1 MEFTVK
7 QLAHE
12 LNTNKLTI
20 HRAINKLGLQ
30 GKLHKAGNRYMLSE
44 SQAKQIKLII
54 LGENVSSPSKNVS
67 IVSNKIVS
75 GTPKI
80 VSNVSKIVSSTPE
93 IVSNVS
99 EIVSDTPKNVSIVSN
114 KIVSDT
120 PEIVS
125 NVSEIVSS
133 TPEIVSNVSKIVSSI
148 PENVS
153 NVSEIVSDT
162 PENVS
167 NVSNK
172 IVSNKIVSETHETQS
187 MNIENTDKT
196 YQPNQD
202 LQLSI
207 LDRQLAVKDNQIQ
220 MLQEQIKLLQQQLIA
235 KDNQIGQI
243 TAAMENLTT
252 ALSAEQ
258 ALHAG
263 TIQKQLADH
272 SVKEEPETEQPK
284 QKQGLF
290 SRLFGRKDNL

>member
-1 MEFTVK
+1 
-7 QLAHE
+7 
-12 LNTNKLTI
+12 
-20 HRAINKLGLQ
+20 
-30 GKLHKAGNRYMLSE
+30 
-44 SQAKQIKLII
+44 
-54 LGENVSSPSKNVS
+54 
-67 IVSNKIVS
+67 
-75 GTPKI
+75 
-80 VSNVSKIVSSTPE
+80 
-93 IVSNVS
+93 
-99 EIVSDTPKNVSIVSN
+99 
-114 KIVSDT
+114 
-120 PEIVS
+120 
-125 NVSEIVSS
+125 
-133 TPEIVSNVSKIVSSI
+133 
-148 PENVS
+148 
-153 NVSEIVSDT
+153 
-162 PENVS
+162 
-167 NVSNK
+167 
-172 IVSNKIVSETHETQS
+172 

-272 SVKEEPETEQPK
+272 SVKEEPEPEQPK

-290 SRLFGRKDNL
+290 SRLFCRKDNL

>member
-1 MEFTVK
+1 MEQEYLSVK
-7 QLAHE
+7 QLAGE
-12 LNTNKLTI
+12 IGTNKLTI

-80 VSNVSKIVSSTPE
+80 VSNISKIVSSTPE

-99 EIVSDTPKNVSIVSN
+99 EIVSDTPKNVS
-114 KIVSDT
+114 
-120 PEIVS
+120 
-125 NVSEIVSS
+125 
-133 TPEIVSNVSKIVSSI
+133 
-148 PENVS
+148 
-153 NVSEIVSDT
+153 
-162 PENVS
+162 
-167 NVSNK
+167 

-290 SRLFGRKDNL
+290 SRLFGRKES

>member
-1 MEFTVK
+1 MEQEYLSVK
-7 QLAHE
+7 QLAGE
-12 LNTNKLTI
+12 IGTNKLMI

-44 SQAKQIKLII
+44 SQAKQIKSII
-54 LGENVSSPSKNVS
+54 LGENVSE
-67 IVSNKIVS
+67 
-75 GTPKI
+75 
-80 VSNVSKIVSSTPE
+80 IVSS
-93 IVSNVS
+93 
-99 EIVSDTPKNVSIVSN
+99 TPKNVSIVSN
-114 KIVSDT
+114 KIVSN
-120 PEIVS
+120 PSENIS
-125 NVSEIVSS
+125 NV
-133 TPEIVSNVSKIVSSI
+133 

-153 NVSEIVSDT
+153 
-162 PENVS
+162 
-167 NVSNK
+167 

-196 YQPNQD
+196 YQPNKD

>member
-1 MEFTVK
+1 MKQEYLSVK
-7 QLAHE
+7 QLAGE
-12 LNTNKLTI
+12 IGTNKLTI

-93 IVSNVS
+93 
-99 EIVSDTPKNVSIVSN
+99 
-114 KIVSDT
+114 
-120 PEIVS
+120 
-125 NVSEIVSS
+125 
-133 TPEIVSNVSKIVSSI
+133 
-148 PENVS
+148 
-153 NVSEIVSDT
+153 
-162 PENVS
+162 NVS

-172 IVSNKIVSETHETQS
+172 IVSNEIVSETHETQS

-196 YQPNQD
+196 YQPNKD

>member
-1 MEFTVK
+1 MEQKYLSVK
-7 QLAHE
+7 QLAGE
-12 LNTNKLTI
+12 IGTNKLTI

-44 SQAKQIKLII
+44 SQAKQIKSII
-54 LGENVSSPSKNVS
+54 LGENVS
-67 IVSNKIVS
+67 
-75 GTPKI
+75 
-80 VSNVSKIVSSTPE
+80 
-93 IVSNVS
+93 
-99 EIVSDTPKNVSIVSN
+99 
-114 KIVSDT
+114 
-120 PEIVS
+120 
-125 NVSEIVSS
+125 
-133 TPEIVSNVSKIVSSI
+133 
-148 PENVS
+148 
-153 NVSEIVSDT
+153 
-162 PENVS
+162 
-167 NVSNK
+167 

>member
-1 MEFTVK
+1 MEQEYLSVK
-7 QLAHE
+7 QLAGE
-12 LNTNKLTI
+12 IGTNKLMI

-44 SQAKQIKLII
+44 SQAKQIKSII
-54 LGENVSSPSKNVS
+54 LGENVSE
-67 IVSNKIVS
+67 
-75 GTPKI
+75 
-80 VSNVSKIVSSTPE
+80 IVSS
-93 IVSNVS
+93 
-99 EIVSDTPKNVSIVSN
+99 TPKNVSIVSN
-114 KIVSDT
+114 KIVSN
-120 PEIVS
+120 PSE
-125 NVSEIVSS
+125 NVSG
-133 TPEIVSNVSKIVSSI
+133 I

-153 NVSEIVSDT
+153 NVSEIVSGT

-167 NVSNK
+167 NVSKIVSNPSENISNVPENVS

-284 QKQGLF
+284 QKQSIF
-290 SRLFGRKDNL
+290 SRFFRKKANSDGQ

>member
-1 MEFTVK
+1 MKQEYLSVK
-7 QLAHE
+7 QLAGE
-12 LNTNKLTI
+12 IGTNKLTI

-44 SQAKQIKLII
+44 SQAKQIKSII
-54 LGENVSSPSKNVS
+54 LGENVSE
-67 IVSNKIVS
+67 IVS
-75 GTPKI
+75 G
-80 VSNVSKIVSSTPE
+80 
-93 IVSNVS
+93 
-99 EIVSDTPKNVSIVSN
+99 
-114 KIVSDT
+114 
-120 PEIVS
+120 
-125 NVSEIVSS
+125 
-133 TPEIVSNVSKIVSSI
+133 I

-153 NVSEIVSDT
+153 NVSEIVSGT
-162 PENVS
+162 PANVS
-167 NVSNK
+167 NVSKIVSNPSENISNVPENVS

-196 YQPNQD
+196 YQPNKD

>member
-1 MEFTVK
+1 MKQEYLSVK
-7 QLAHE
+7 QLAGE
-12 LNTNKLTI
+12 IGTNKLTI

-44 SQAKQIKLII
+44 SQAKQIKSII
-54 LGENVSSPSKNVS
+54 LGENVSGNVS
-67 IVSNKIVS
+67 IVSN
-75 GTPKI
+75 
-80 VSNVSKIVSSTPE
+80 E
-93 IVSNVS
+93 IVSNPS
-99 EIVSDTPKNVSIVSN
+99 EN
-114 KIVSDT
+114 
-120 PEIVS
+120 VS

-133 TPEIVSNVSKIVSSI
+133 TPK
-148 PENVS
+148 NVS
-153 NVSEIVSDT
+153 NVSEIVSSV

-172 IVSNKIVSETHETQS
+172 IVSNEIVSETHETQS
-187 MNIENTDKT
+187 KHIENTDKT

>member
-1 MEFTVK
+1 MKQEYLSVK
-7 QLAHE
+7 QLAGE
-12 LNTNKLTI
+12 IGTNKLTI

-75 GTPKI
+75 GT
-80 VSNVSKIVSSTPE
+80 SE

-99 EIVSDTPKNVSIVSN
+99 EIVSS
-114 KIVSDT
+114 T

-133 TPEIVSNVSKIVSSI
+133 TPEIVSNVSG
-148 PENVS
+148 NVS
-153 NVSEIVSDT
+153 
-162 PENVS
+162 
-167 NVSNK
+167 
-172 IVSNKIVSETHETQS
+172 IVSNEIVSETHETQS

-272 SVKEEPETEQPK
+272 SVKEEIETEQPK
-284 QKQGLF
+284 QKQSFF
-290 SRLFGRKDNL
+290 SRIFGKRENGDKQ

>member
-1 MEFTVK
+1 MEQEYLSVK
-7 QLAHE
+7 QLAGE
-12 LNTNKLTI
+12 IGTNKLMI

-44 SQAKQIKLII
+44 SQAKQIKSII
-54 LGENVSSPSKNVS
+54 LGENVSE
-67 IVSNKIVS
+67 
-75 GTPKI
+75 
-80 VSNVSKIVSSTPE
+80 IVSS
-93 IVSNVS
+93 
-99 EIVSDTPKNVSIVSN
+99 TPKNVSIVSN
-114 KIVSDT
+114 KIVSNPSENVSGI
-120 PEIVS
+120 PENVA
-125 NVSEIVSS
+125 NVSEIVSG
-133 TPEIVSNVSKIVSSI
+133 TPENVSNVSKIVSNPSENI
-148 PENVS
+148 SNVPENVS
-153 NVSEIVSDT
+153 
-162 PENVS
+162 
-167 NVSNK
+167 

-196 YQPNQD
+196 YQPNKD

-284 QKQGLF
+284 QKQSIF
-290 SRLFGRKDNL
+290 SRFFGKKANSDGQ

>member
-1 MEFTVK
+1 MKQEYLSVK
-7 QLAHE
+7 QLAGE
-12 LNTNKLTI
+12 IGTNKLTI

-44 SQAKQIKLII
+44 SQAKQIKSII
-54 LGENVSSPSKNVS
+54 LGENVSGNVS
-67 IVSNKIVS
+67 IVSNEIVS
-75 GTPKI
+75 NPSEN
-80 VSNVSKIVSSTPE
+80 VSNVSEIVSSTPE

-99 EIVSDTPKNVSIVSN
+99 EIVSDTQK
-114 KIVSDT
+114 
-120 PEIVS
+120 
-125 NVSEIVSS
+125 
-133 TPEIVSNVSKIVSSI
+133 
-148 PENVS
+148 
-153 NVSEIVSDT
+153 
-162 PENVS
+162 NVS

-172 IVSNKIVSETHETQS
+172 IVSNEIVSETHETQS

>member
-1 MEFTVK
+1 MKQEYLSVK
-7 QLAHE
+7 QLAGE
-12 LNTNKLTI
+12 IGTNKLTI

-75 GTPKI
+75 GT
-80 VSNVSKIVSSTPE
+80 S
-93 IVSNVS
+93 
-99 EIVSDTPKNVSIVSN
+99 
-114 KIVSDT
+114 
-120 PEIVS
+120 EIVS

-133 TPEIVSNVSKIVSSI
+133 TPEIVSNVSEIVSS
-148 PENVS
+148 
-153 NVSEIVSDT
+153 T

-172 IVSNKIVSETHETQS
+172 IVSNEIVSETHETQS

>member
-1 MEFTVK
+1 MKQEYLSVK
-7 QLAHE
+7 QLAGE
-12 LNTNKLTI
+12 IGTNKLTI

-44 SQAKQIKLII
+44 SQAKQIKSII
-54 LGENVSSPSKNVS
+54 LGEN
-67 IVSNKIVS
+67 
-75 GTPKI
+75 

-93 IVSNVS
+93 NVSNVS
-99 EIVSDTPKNVSIVSN
+99 EIVSDTPKNVS
-114 KIVSDT
+114 
-120 PEIVS
+120 
-125 NVSEIVSS
+125 
-133 TPEIVSNVSKIVSSI
+133 NVSKIVSS
-148 PENVS
+148 
-153 NVSEIVSDT
+153 T
-162 PENVS
+162 PKNVS

-172 IVSNKIVSETHETQS
+172 IVSNEIVSETHETQS